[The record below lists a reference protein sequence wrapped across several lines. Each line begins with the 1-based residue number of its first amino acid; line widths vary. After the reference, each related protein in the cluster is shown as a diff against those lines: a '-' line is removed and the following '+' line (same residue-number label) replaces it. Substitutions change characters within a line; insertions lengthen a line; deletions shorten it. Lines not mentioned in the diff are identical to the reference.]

1 METTDDTLG
10 DSSDED
16 RNALAGET
24 VIGGEV
30 WDLARR
36 LVVSPFPLALIS
48 SGVLFGLLLL
58 GAVFAVLRLYCAGY
72 EISSPRSSLTSTDL
86 DSVEWGLPSGGFF
99 RQRTSYPD
107 SIEKRKSSGDSNA
120 IPPTTTTEAE
130 KPSEPPI
137 SSSRATQ
144 TDLSHLHQGIRSRDL
159 SELVTSRCNYI

>member
-1 METTDDTLG
+1 METAEDTLG
-10 DSSDED
+10 DTADEERNTSD
-16 RNALAGET
+16 GET

-107 SIEKRKSSGDSNA
+107 SKKEEKFWGLKCYSDHDHKSRKVFRAVHLFLPCNA
-120 IPPTTTTEAE
+120 DRPES
-130 KPSEPPI
+130 PSPGN
-137 SSSRATQ
+137 Q
-144 TDLSHLHQGIRSRDL
+144 VQRSL
-159 SELVTSRCNYI
+159 

>member
-10 DSSDED
+10 DTSDED
-16 RNALAGET
+16 RNTLGGET

-99 RQRTSYPD
+99 RQRTSYPE

-120 IPPTTTTEAE
+120 IPPTTTKAE
-130 KPSEPPI
+130 KPSEKPI
-137 SSSRATQ
+137 SSSSRATQ

-159 SELVTSRCNYI
+159 CELVTNRCNYI